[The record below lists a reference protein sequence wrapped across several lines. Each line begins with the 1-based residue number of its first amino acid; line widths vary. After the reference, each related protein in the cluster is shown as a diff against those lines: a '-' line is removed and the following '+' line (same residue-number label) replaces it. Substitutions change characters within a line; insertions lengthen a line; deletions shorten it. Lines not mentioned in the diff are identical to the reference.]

1 VPSRSACPCRS
12 SRGLRSSTI
21 RPAEVT
27 RIVGRGPCAS
37 SAHELDPAI
46 AYWLSLDEPEA
57 GSIGTPLGEARYVA
71 LPLAGDPLPG
81 LFVVANFPAFERSEI
96 DDAVRVQATT
106 QLVTLVV
113 ASLLGLGLAGRVLR
127 PLRSLAGTARMIS
140 DTDFAQRIPVRGRDE
155 ASLIATAFNDML
167 GRLER
172 AFTTQRRFLDDA
184 SHELRAP
191 LTVIR
196 GHLELLELDTDPEDR
211 RATAAVIIDEI
222 DRMNRIVDDLLVLA
236 RAEQPDFVRVQQ
248 VDLHGLTTD
257 IHRKASALAPRDWRI
272 EPPAHAAIRADP
284 QRLTQAIVQLA
295 QNACQHTD
303 DGAVIRIGASVE
315 DGRVRMWVHDD
326 GRGVAPED
334 AALIFQRFSR
344 GSRRNPVSGAGL
356 GLSIVRAIAEA
367 HGGDARLVDG
377 PGAGARFELVIPTDS
392 GDRPPVP
399 PPDSHENGRR

>member
-1 VPSRSACPCRS
+1 
-12 SRGLRSSTI
+12 
-21 RPAEVT
+21 
-27 RIVGRGPCAS
+27 
-37 SAHELDPAI
+37 
-46 AYWLSLDEPEA
+46 
-57 GSIGTPLGEARYVA
+57 
-71 LPLAGDPLPG
+71 
-81 LFVVANFPAFERSEI
+81 VANFPAFERSEI

-211 RATAAVIIDEI
+211 RATGAVIIDEI

-284 QRLTQAIVQLA
+284 QRLTQAMVQLA